1 MTTASSSRPQRP
13 HGSVVHDGAVSGVQ
27 QVLRAQIVDDAP
39 SVDAVLAEVRRPAA
53 GAVAL
58 FVGVVRDHDAGREG
72 VIRLDYS
79 AHPDA
84 EAQLGVVAEEVAG
97 MPGVQGVVVV
107 HRRGELGVG
116 DTAVVCAVSAAHRA
130 EAFAACRTLIEE
142 LKSRVP
148 IWKKQLFEGG
158 STEWVGL

>member
-1 MTTASSSRPQRP
+1 MS
-13 HGSVVHDGAVSGVQ
+13 DVQ
-27 QVLRAQIVDDAP
+27 QVLRAQIVDSAP
-39 SVDAVLAEVRRPAA
+39 SLDAVLAEVRRPAA

-58 FVGVVRDHDAGREG
+58 FVGVVRDHDGGRGG
-72 VIRLDYS
+72 VVRLDYS

-84 EAQLGVVAEEVAG
+84 EAQLLSVAEEVAG
-97 MPGVQGVVVV
+97 MPGVQGVVTV
-107 HRRGELGVG
+107 HRRGELAVG

-148 IWKKQLFEGG
+148 IWKKQLFESG